1 MTDPSAP
8 ILTQHTISSE
18 GLTLGVWEGPDN
30 GPTLVFVHG
39 FPDTHVVWEPVIERL
54 ADRFHC
60 IAYDV
65 RGAGASDKPA
75 SQADYFSAHLVTDL
89 VAVIDGFSPDKPVH
103 VVGHDWGS
111 VQSWD
116 AVISEPSDARLTGR
130 IASFTT
136 ISGPCLDHAR
146 AFVTSAL
153 AGSWQQ
159 RQQALQQAGRSW
171 YVYAFQLP
179 VVPELVLRQLTE
191 RMLAKL
197 PESSDHFAETLPDD
211 AAHGVNL
218 YRANLRRR
226 PALPDGPRTSLPVQ
240 LVVPLRDK
248 YVTPAAVSNVEAF
261 ASDLT
266 RVEVDAGHWLPRTHP
281 GELASLVESFVTQVE
296 SRPA

>member
-1 MTDPSAP
+1 MTNPPSP
-8 ILTQHTISSE
+8 TLTPHTISSE
-18 GLTLGVWEGPDN
+18 GLTLGVWDGPDN
-30 GPTLVFVHG
+30 GPPLVFVHG
-39 FPDTHVVWEPVIERL
+39 FPDTHVLWEPVIDRLTERYH
-54 ADRFHC
+54 A

-65 RGAGASDKPA
+65 RGAGSSDKPA
-75 SQADYFSAHLVTDL
+75 ALADYFSDHLVTDL
-89 VAVIDGFSPDKPVH
+89 VAVIDGFSPDEPVH

-116 AVISEPSDARLTGR
+116 AVISEAFDARLSGR

-146 AFVTSAL
+146 AFTKSAA
-153 AGSWQQ
+153 AGD
-159 RQQALQQAGRSW
+159 RQLRLRVLRQAGRSW

-179 VVPELVLRQLTE
+179 VVPELVLRSVSGRL
-191 RMLAKL
+191 LAKL
-197 PESSDHFAETLPDD
+197 PDGSDHFAETLPDD

-218 YRANLRRR
+218 YRANSRRR
-226 PALPDGPRTSLPVQ
+226 PDFPRGPRTSLPVQ

-248 YVTPAAVSNVEAF
+248 YVTPAAVGNVEAF

-281 GELASLVESFVTQVE
+281 DELAGLLDGFVARVE
-296 SRPA
+296 SRRG